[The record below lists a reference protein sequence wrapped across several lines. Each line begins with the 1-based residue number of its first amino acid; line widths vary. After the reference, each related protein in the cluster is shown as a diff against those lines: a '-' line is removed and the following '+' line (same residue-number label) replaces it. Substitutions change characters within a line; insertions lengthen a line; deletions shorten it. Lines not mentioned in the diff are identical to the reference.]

1 MFLSTRIRP
10 LARTIPRT
18 VLAVQRPAWATAA
31 RGFQS
36 SILRFNTTGQDTN
49 TPATPVASSSET
61 ETLVVE
67 TEQAPLE
74 EPQEPPSEGEITARA
89 YDFPWLY
96 NGSSHL
102 TRIPH
107 YPYAKAPKVWALLGW
122 VPQSIQYAVCKSACE
137 RMLRNNTSPEYFPD
151 QFLQGAGLAIHKLL
165 PLLAT
170 NVNRDALASMMTQE
184 LYDRYESELQRQEQ
198 LKSDVSIKLA
208 SVHDGIVKDVW
219 VLLGPK
225 LKSGTSRGFIRWRWQ
240 SLTVALRAATDQMS
254 SRDQVAQMM
263 MEGVQFK
270 VDVEFDAT
278 IDYTIHSKV
287 LDTDV
292 VSDFT
297 RRPLLVR
304 FETPFF
310 EPAEQM
316 VASRSM
322 SRPHEAPID
331 WNWRVSDIDY
341 LLEQDFI
348 ERRIKEDIKDEEHAQ
363 REMEM

>member
-1 MFLSTRIRP
+1 MSHAT
-10 LARTIPRT
+10 TIDEDI
-18 VLAVQRPAWATAA
+18 A
-31 RGFQS
+31 
-36 SILRFNTTGQDTN
+36 
-49 TPATPVASSSET
+49 
-61 ETLVVE
+61 
-67 TEQAPLE
+67 
-74 EPQEPPSEGEITARA
+74 PPSEGEIQARA

-96 NGSSHL
+96 DGFNHL

-122 VPQSIQYAVCKSACE
+122 IPQSIQYLICKSACE

-151 QFLQGAGLAIHKLL
+151 QFLQGASLAIHQML

-170 NVNRDALASMMTQE
+170 NVDRDPLRHMMTQE
-184 LYDRYESELQRQEQ
+184 LYDRFDSELQRQEEV
-198 LKSDVSIKLA
+198 KSDVSIQLA
-208 SVHDGIVKDVW
+208 AVHDGMVKDVW

-225 LKSGTSRGFIRWRWQ
+225 LKSGTARGFIRWRWQ

-278 IDYTIHSKV
+278 IDYTIRSKV
-287 LDTDV
+287 LDQDM
-292 VSDFT
+292 VSDLT

-310 EPAEQM
+310 EPAETM
-316 VASRSM
+316 VQSRSM

-348 ERRIKEDIKDEEHAQ
+348 ERRKKEDIQDEEHAQ

>member
-1 MFLSTRIRP
+1 MFLITRIRP
-10 LARTIPRT
+10 LAGTIPRT
-18 VLAVQRPAWATAA
+18 AATASSRPVWAA
-31 RGFQS
+31 RGFQYS
-36 SILRFNTTGQDTN
+36 ALRFNTSQEDTKPTAGATASTSSEETSAAAAGKTEP
-49 TPATPVASSSET
+49 TPAPASK
-61 ETLVVE
+61 
-67 TEQAPLE
+67 
-74 EPQEPPSEGEITARA
+74 GEIIAKA
-89 YDFPWLY
+89 YDFPWCY

-122 VPQSIQYAVCKSACE
+122 VPQSIQYAICKSA
-137 RMLRNNTSPEYFPD
+137 S
-151 QFLQGAGLAIHKLL
+151 GLAIHKLL
-165 PLLAT
+165 PLLST
-170 NVNRDALASMMTQE
+170 NVDRDALADMMTQE
-184 LYDRYESELQRQEQ
+184 LYDRYESELEMQEQ
-198 LKSDVSIKLA
+198 LGSDVSIKLA
-208 SVHDGIVKDVW
+208 SVHDGMIKDVW

-310 EPAEQM
+310 EPAEKM

-331 WNWRVSDIDY
+331 WHWRVSDIDY
-341 LLEQDFI
+341 LLEQEFI

>member
-1 MFLSTRIRP
+1 MSILTRIRWSAAP
-10 LARTIPRT
+10 VSRLHAIAPVSRSI
-18 VLAVQRPAWATAA
+18 VQQPVWTSWRRNNIHSSAQRNTEKETSEKDQSTAA
-31 RGFQS
+31 TS
-36 SILRFNTTGQDTN
+36 AADEE
-49 TPATPVASSSET
+49 ET
-61 ETLVVE
+61 EDG
-67 TEQAPLE
+67 
-74 EPQEPPSEGEITARA
+74 PPSEDEIQAAA

-96 NGSSHL
+96 DGSNHMS
-102 TRIPH
+102 RIPH
-107 YPYAKAPKVWALLGW
+107 YPYAKAPKVWALLGFI
-122 VPQSIQYAVCKSACE
+122 PQSIQYMICKSACE

-151 QFLQGAGLAIHKLL
+151 QFLQGAGLAIHQML
-165 PLLAT
+165 PLLST
-170 NVNRDALASMMTQE
+170 NTDRDQLAHMMTQE
-184 LYDRYESELQRQEQ
+184 LYDRFESELERQEK

-208 SVHDGIVKDVW
+208 AVHDGAVKDVW

-278 IDYTIHSKV
+278 IDYSIRSNITGNEVI
-287 LDTDV
+287 
-292 VSDFT
+292 SDFT

-331 WNWRVSDIDY
+331 WHWRVSDIDY
-341 LLEQDFI
+341 LLEEDFI
-348 ERRIKEDIKDEEHAQ
+348 ERRIKEDRKDEEHAQ

>member
-1 MFLSTRIRP
+1 MIFSVYLLQTC
-10 LARTIPRT
+10 
-18 VLAVQRPAWATAA
+18 
-31 RGFQS
+31 
-36 SILRFNTTGQDTN
+36 
-49 TPATPVASSSET
+49 
-61 ETLVVE
+61 VV
-67 TEQAPLE
+67 
-74 EPQEPPSEGEITARA
+74 
-89 YDFPWLY
+89 
-96 NGSSHL
+96 
-102 TRIPH
+102 
-107 YPYAKAPKVWALLGW
+107 
-122 VPQSIQYAVCKSACE
+122 
-137 RMLRNNTSPEYFPD
+137 
-151 QFLQGAGLAIHKLL
+151 
-165 PLLAT
+165 
-170 NVNRDALASMMTQE
+170 
-184 LYDRYESELQRQEQ
+184 
-198 LKSDVSIKLA
+198 
-208 SVHDGIVKDVW
+208 
-219 VLLGPK
+219 
-225 LKSGTSRGFIRWRWQ
+225 
-240 SLTVALRAATDQMS
+240 
-254 SRDQVAQMM
+254 
-263 MEGVQFK
+263 
-270 VDVEFDAT
+270 DAT

>member
-1 MFLSTRIRP
+1 MSFLASRIRP
-10 LARTIPRT
+10 LSFVARAIPRNKP
-18 VLAVQRPAWATAA
+18 VWACGIHFSSVRYNPRYNDIRPERPT
-31 RGFQS
+31 
-36 SILRFNTTGQDTN
+36 LL
-49 TPATPVASSSET
+49 ASSGEDKVKAEGVDST
-61 ETLVVE
+61 
-67 TEQAPLE
+67 E
-74 EPQEPPSEGEITARA
+74 EPGEPSEAEIQALA

-96 NGSSHL
+96 DGSSHL
-102 TRIPH
+102 SRIPH
-107 YPYAKAPKVWALLGW
+107 YPYAKAPKIWALLGII
-122 VPQSIQYAVCKSACE
+122 PQSIQYLICKSACE

-151 QFLQGAGLAIHKLL
+151 QFLQGAGLAMHQMI
-165 PLLAT
+165 PLIST
-170 NVNRDALASMMTQE
+170 NIDREPLTHMMTQE
-184 LYDRYESELQRQEQ
+184 LYDRFESELEKQEAV
-198 LKSDVSIKLA
+198 KSEVNIKLA
-208 SVHDGIVKDVW
+208 AIHDGMVKDVW

-225 LKSGTSRGFIRWRWQ
+225 LKSGSTRGFIRWRWQ
-240 SLTVALRAATDQMS
+240 SLTVVLRAATDDMS
-254 SRDQVAQMM
+254 SRDQVTQMM

-270 VDVEFDAT
+270 VDVEFDAS
-278 IDYTIHSKV
+278 IDYTIKSNV
-287 LDTDV
+287 LNQDV

-310 EPAEQM
+310 EPADKM

-348 ERRIKEDIKDEEHAQ
+348 VRRQKEDVKDEEHAR